1 MSSEQTSKP
10 RRILLKV
17 SGEALSGDTGFGID
31 PKVLSATAKAIRN
44 VQEQGVQT
52 VLVIGGGN
60 IFRGAALQKAGF
72 DRVTGD
78 QMGMLATIMNGLAM
92 REELK
97 AQGGKCELMSAY
109 GVPSITTQYSAAQG
123 RELLNNGTS
132 LIVAGGT
139 GAPFFTTDTA
149 AVVRAIELQCSEV
162 LKATKVDGIYTAD
175 PVKDHTATKFDHLT
189 FDEVIEKQLEV
200 MDLTAFAL
208 ARDHHMPIRVFSM
221 NKPGAFDKAALGHA
235 EGTVVSD

>member
-1 MSSEQTSKP
+1 MNKA
-10 RRILLKV
+10 RRILLKI
-17 SGEALSGDTGFGID
+17 SGEALSGEGGFGID
-31 PKVLSATAKAIRN
+31 PQVLSNTAKAIRN
-44 VQEQGVQT
+44 VQNQGVQT

-72 DRVTGD
+72 DRVAGD

-97 AQGGKCELMSAY
+97 AQGGHCVLMSAY
-109 GVPSITTQYSAAQG
+109 GIPSMTTQYSATLG
-123 RELLNNGTS
+123 RELLDQGHS

-149 AVVRAIELQCSEV
+149 AVLRAIELQCSEV

-175 PVKDHTATKFDHLT
+175 PVKDPSATKFDKLT
-189 FDEVIEKQLEV
+189 FDEVIQKQLEV

-208 ARDHHMPIRVFSM
+208 AREHHMPIRVFSM
-221 NKPGAFDKAALGHA
+221 NREGAFDKAALGHN

>member
-1 MSSEQTSKP
+1 MSSELNCNT
-10 RRILLKV
+10 RRILLKI
-17 SGEALSGDTGFGID
+17 SGEALSGDCGFGID
-31 PKVLSATAKAIRN
+31 PSVLSNTAKAIRA
-44 VQEQGVQT
+44 VQNEGVQT

-97 AQGGKCELMSAY
+97 AQGGKCVLMSAY
-109 GVPSITTQYSAAQG
+109 GVPSISTQYSASLG
-123 RELLNNGTS
+123 REILDSGSS

-139 GAPFFTTDTA
+139 GNPFFTTDTA
-149 AVVRAIELQCSEV
+149 AVLRAVELQCSEV
-162 LKATKVDGIYTAD
+162 LKATKVDGVYTAD
-175 PVKDHTATKFDHLT
+175 PFKDKSAKKYDTLS

-221 NKPGAFDKAALGHA
+221 GKDGAFMRAAKGES
-235 EGTVVSD
+235 EGTLVS

>member
-1 MSSEQTSKP
+1 MSSEQKSNV
-10 RRILLKV
+10 RRILLKI
-17 SGEALSGDTGFGID
+17 SGEALSGDGGFGID
-31 PKVLSATAKAIRN
+31 PNVLSQTARAIRE
-44 VQEQGVQT
+44 VQDKGVQT
-52 VLVIGGGN
+52 ILVIGGGN

-72 DRVTGD
+72 DRVSGD

-97 AQGGKCELMSAY
+97 RQGGKCILMSAY
-109 GVPSITTQYSAAQG
+109 GIPSITTQYSASEG
-123 RELLNNGTS
+123 RELLDKGYS

-149 AVVRAIELQCSEV
+149 AVLRAIELQCSEV

-175 PVKDHTATKFDHLT
+175 PVKDKNATRFDKLT
-189 FDEVIEKQLEV
+189 FDEVISRQLQV

-208 ARDHHMPIRVFSM
+208 ARENHMPIRVFSM
-221 NKPGAFDKAALGHA
+221 NKPGAFIKAATGED

>member
-1 MSSEQTSKP
+1 MSSEPMNKA
-10 RRILLKV
+10 RRILLKI
-17 SGEALSGDTGFGID
+17 SGEALSGEGGFGID
-31 PKVLSATAKAIRN
+31 PQVLSNTAKAIRN
-44 VQEQGVQT
+44 VQNQGVQT

-72 DRVTGD
+72 DRVAGD
-78 QMGMLATIMNGLAM
+78 QMGMLATIMNGVAM

-97 AQGGKCELMSAY
+97 AQGGHCVLMSAY
-109 GVPSITTQYSAAQG
+109 GIPSMTTQYSATLG
-123 RELLNNGTS
+123 RELLDQGHS

-149 AVVRAIELQCSEV
+149 AVLRAIELQCSEV

-175 PVKDHTATKFDHLT
+175 PVKDPSATKFDKLT
-189 FDEVIEKQLEV
+189 FDEVIQKQLEV

-208 ARDHHMPIRVFSM
+208 AREHHMPIRVFSM
-221 NKPGAFDKAALGHA
+221 NKEGAFDKAALGHN

>member
-1 MSSEQTSKP
+1 MNKA
-10 RRILLKV
+10 RRILLKI
-17 SGEALSGDTGFGID
+17 SGEALSGEGGFGID
-31 PKVLSATAKAIRN
+31 PQVLSNTAKAIRN
-44 VQEQGVQT
+44 VQNQGVQT

-72 DRVTGD
+72 DRVAGD
-78 QMGMLATIMNGLAM
+78 QMGMLATIMNRLAM

-97 AQGGKCELMSAY
+97 AQGGHCVLMSAY
-109 GVPSITTQYSAAQG
+109 GIPSMTTQYSATLG
-123 RELLNNGTS
+123 RELLDQGHS

-149 AVVRAIELQCSEV
+149 AVLRAIELQCSEV

-175 PVKDHTATKFDHLT
+175 PVKDPSATKFDKLT
-189 FDEVIEKQLEV
+189 FDEVIQKQLEV

-208 ARDHHMPIRVFSM
+208 AREHHMPIRVFSM
-221 NKPGAFDKAALGHA
+221 NKEGAFDKAALGHN

>member
-1 MSSEQTSKP
+1 MSSEQMNKA
-10 RRILLKV
+10 RRILLKI
-17 SGEALSGDTGFGID
+17 SGEALSGEGDFGID
-31 PKVLSATAKAIRN
+31 PQVLSNTAKAIRN
-44 VQEQGVQT
+44 VQNQGVQT

-72 DRVTGD
+72 DRVAGD

-97 AQGGKCELMSAY
+97 AQGGHCVLMSAY
-109 GVPSITTQYSAAQG
+109 GIPSMTTQYSATLG
-123 RELLNNGTS
+123 RELLDQGHS

-149 AVVRAIELQCSEV
+149 AVLRAIELQCSEV

-175 PVKDHTATKFDHLT
+175 PVKDPSATKFDKLT
-189 FDEVIEKQLEV
+189 FDEVIQKQLEV

-208 ARDHHMPIRVFSM
+208 AREHHMPIRVFSM
-221 NKPGAFDKAALGHA
+221 NKEGAFDKAALGHN

>member
-1 MSSEQTSKP
+1 MSSELKCKT
-10 RRILLKV
+10 RRILLKI
-17 SGEALSGDTGFGID
+17 SGEALSGDNGFGID
-31 PKVLSATAKAIRN
+31 PSVLSNTAKAIRA
-44 VQEQGVQT
+44 VQNEGVQT

-97 AQGGKCELMSAY
+97 AQGGKCVLMSAY
-109 GVPSITTQYSAAQG
+109 VVPSISTQYSATLG
-123 RELLNNGTS
+123 REILDSGSS

-139 GAPFFTTDTA
+139 GNPFFTTDTA
-149 AVVRAIELQCSEV
+149 AVLRAVELQCSEV
-162 LKATKVDGIYTAD
+162 LKATKVDGVYTAD
-175 PVKDHTATKFDHLT
+175 PFKDKSAQKYDTLS
-189 FDEVIEKQLEV
+189 FDEVIEKQVEV

-221 NKPGAFDKAALGHA
+221 GKDGAFMRAAKGES
-235 EGTVVSD
+235 EGTLVS

>member
-1 MSSEQTSKP
+1 MNKA
-10 RRILLKV
+10 RRILLKI
-17 SGEALSGDTGFGID
+17 SGEALSGEGGFGID
-31 PKVLSATAKAIRN
+31 PQVLSNTAKAIRN
-44 VQEQGVQT
+44 VQNQGVQT

-60 IFRGAALQKAGF
+60 IFRGAALQKSGF
-72 DRVTGD
+72 DRVAGD

-97 AQGGKCELMSAY
+97 AQGGHCVLMSAY
-109 GVPSITTQYSAAQG
+109 GIPSMTTQYSATLG
-123 RELLNNGTS
+123 RELLDQGHS

-149 AVVRAIELQCSEV
+149 AVLRAIELQCSEV

-175 PVKDHTATKFDHLT
+175 PVKDPSATKFDKLT
-189 FDEVIEKQLEV
+189 FDEVIQKQLEV

-208 ARDHHMPIRVFSM
+208 AREHHMPIRVFSM
-221 NKPGAFDKAALGHA
+221 NKEGAFDKAALGHN

>member
-78 QMGMLATIMNGLAM
+78 HMGMLATIMNGLAM

-149 AVVRAIELQCSEV
+149 AVLRAIELQCSEV

>member
-1 MSSEQTSKP
+1 MNKA
-10 RRILLKV
+10 RRILLKI
-17 SGEALSGDTGFGID
+17 SGEALSGEGGFGID
-31 PKVLSATAKAIRN
+31 PQVLSNTAKAIRN
-44 VQEQGVQT
+44 VQNQGVQT

-72 DRVTGD
+72 DRVAGD
-78 QMGMLATIMNGLAM
+78 QMCMLATIMNGLAM

-97 AQGGKCELMSAY
+97 AQGGHCVLMSAY
-109 GVPSITTQYSAAQG
+109 GIPSMTTQYSATLG
-123 RELLNNGTS
+123 RELLDQGHS

-149 AVVRAIELQCSEV
+149 AVLRAIELQCSEV

-175 PVKDHTATKFDHLT
+175 PVKDPSATKFDKLT
-189 FDEVIEKQLEV
+189 FDEVIQKQLEV

-208 ARDHHMPIRVFSM
+208 AREHHMPIRVFSM
-221 NKPGAFDKAALGHA
+221 NKEGAFDKAALGHN

>member
-1 MSSEQTSKP
+1 MNKA
-10 RRILLKV
+10 RRILLKI
-17 SGEALSGDTGFGID
+17 SGEALSGEGGFGID
-31 PKVLSATAKAIRN
+31 PQVLSNTAKAIRN
-44 VQEQGVQT
+44 VQNQGVQT

-72 DRVTGD
+72 DRVADD
-78 QMGMLATIMNGLAM
+78 QMGMLANIMNGLAM

-97 AQGGKCELMSAY
+97 AQGGHCVLMSAY
-109 GVPSITTQYSAAQG
+109 GIPSMTTQYSATLG
-123 RELLNNGTS
+123 RELLDQGHS

-149 AVVRAIELQCSEV
+149 AVLRAIELQCSEV

-175 PVKDHTATKFDHLT
+175 PVKDPSATKFDKLT
-189 FDEVIEKQLEV
+189 FDEVIQKQLEV

-208 ARDHHMPIRVFSM
+208 AREHHMPIRVFSM
-221 NKPGAFDKAALGHA
+221 NKEGAFDKAALGHN

>member
-109 GVPSITTQYSAAQG
+109 GVASITTQYSAAQG

-149 AVVRAIELQCSEV
+149 AVLRAIELQCSEV

>member
-109 GVPSITTQYSAAQG
+109 GVPSITTQYSAARG

-149 AVVRAIELQCSEV
+149 AVLRAIELQCSEV

>member
-1 MSSEQTSKP
+1 MSSEQMNKA
-10 RRILLKV
+10 RRILLKI
-17 SGEALSGDTGFGID
+17 SGEALSGEGGFGID
-31 PKVLSATAKAIRN
+31 PQVLSNTAKDIRN
-44 VQEQGVQT
+44 VQNQGVQT

-72 DRVTGD
+72 DRVAGD

-97 AQGGKCELMSAY
+97 AQGGHCVLMSAY
-109 GVPSITTQYSAAQG
+109 GIPSMTTQYSATLG
-123 RELLNNGTS
+123 RELLDQGHS

-149 AVVRAIELQCSEV
+149 AVLRAIELQCSEV

-175 PVKDHTATKFDHLT
+175 PVKDPSATKFDKLT
-189 FDEVIEKQLEV
+189 FDEVIQKQLEV

-208 ARDHHMPIRVFSM
+208 AREHHMPIRVFSM
-221 NKPGAFDKAALGHA
+221 NKEGAFDKAALGHN

>member
-1 MSSEQTSKP
+1 MNKA
-10 RRILLKV
+10 RRILLKI
-17 SGEALSGDTGFGID
+17 SGEALSGEGGFGID
-31 PKVLSATAKAIRN
+31 PQVLSNTAKAIRN
-44 VQEQGVQT
+44 VQNQGVQT

-72 DRVTGD
+72 DRVAGD

-97 AQGGKCELMSAY
+97 ARGGHCVLMSAY
-109 GVPSITTQYSAAQG
+109 GIPSMTTQYSATLG
-123 RELLNNGTS
+123 RELLDQGHS

-149 AVVRAIELQCSEV
+149 AVLRAIELQCSEV

-175 PVKDHTATKFDHLT
+175 PVKDPSATKFDKLT
-189 FDEVIEKQLEV
+189 FDEVIQKQLEV

-208 ARDHHMPIRVFSM
+208 AREHHMPIRVFSM
-221 NKPGAFDKAALGHA
+221 NKEGAFDKAALGHN

>member
-1 MSSEQTSKP
+1 MSSEQKSTV
-10 RRILLKV
+10 RRILLKI
-17 SGEALSGDTGFGID
+17 SGEALSGDNGFGID
-31 PKVLSATAKAIRN
+31 PKVLSQTATAIRE
-44 VQEQGVQT
+44 VQKQGVQT

-97 AQGGKCELMSAY
+97 AQGGKCVLMSAY
-109 GVPSITTQYSAAQG
+109 GIPSITAQYSATEG
-123 RELLNNGTS
+123 RQLLDAGTS

-149 AVVRAIELQCSEV
+149 AVLRAIELQCSEV

-175 PVKDHTATKFDHLT
+175 PVKDPSATKFDALS
-189 FDEVIEKQLEV
+189 FDEVISKQLEV

-208 ARDHHMPIRVFSM
+208 AREHHMPIRVFSM
-221 NKPGAFDKAALGHA
+221 NKPNAFNKAARGET

>member
-1 MSSEQTSKP
+1 MNKA
-10 RRILLKV
+10 RRILLKI
-17 SGEALSGDTGFGID
+17 SGEALSGEGGFGID
-31 PKVLSATAKAIRN
+31 PQVLSNTAKAIRN
-44 VQEQGVQT
+44 VQNQGVQT

-72 DRVTGD
+72 DRVAGD

-97 AQGGKCELMSAY
+97 AQGGHCVLMSAY
-109 GVPSITTQYSAAQG
+109 GIPSMTTQYSATLG
-123 RELLNNGTS
+123 RELLDQGHS

-149 AVVRAIELQCSEV
+149 AVLRAIELQCSVV

-175 PVKDHTATKFDHLT
+175 PVKDPSATKFDKLT
-189 FDEVIEKQLEV
+189 FDEVIQKQLEV

-208 ARDHHMPIRVFSM
+208 AREHHMPIRVFSM
-221 NKPGAFDKAALGHA
+221 NKEGAFDKAALGHN